1 MPPGVSVETKHEDY
15 AISGASAEAMRSDL
29 ARRGPKDDGGSHHA
43 FTRWFVRWS
52 YLYDR
57 RPGTCALTDVKVT
70 VAVTFIMPDWTAPPE
85 APPDLVARWNQYRTR
100 LQRHE
105 DGHREH
111 GLAAAK
117 DVLNDLRKLPAASDR
132 DAMNRRANT
141 RGNDVLEKYKRRDK
155 DYDRDTRHGATQG
168 ARFP

>member
-1 MPPGVSVETKHEDY
+1 
-15 AISGASAEAMRSDL
+15 MRSDL

-43 FTRWFVRWS
+43 FTRWFVRWAYS
-52 YLYDR
+52 YDR
-57 RPGTCALTDVKVT
+57 GPSRCALTEVKIT
-70 VAVTFIMPDWTAPPE
+70 VAVTFIMPDWSAPPE
-85 APPDLVARWNQYRTR
+85 AQPDLVARWNQYRTR

-111 GLAAAK
+111 GLGAAK
-117 DVLNDLRKLPAASDR
+117 DVLYDLQKLPPASDC
-132 DAMNRRANT
+132 DAMNRQANARAT
-141 RGNDVLEKYKRRDK
+141 GILGRYKQKDK